1 MIEQTKKVDLNS
13 SNTSKQKSVASIQK
27 LNSKKSIDTNQ
38 SSQNIWKSLYGKI
51 SDLRKKWDESRSQ
64 AKKAAF
70 SSIDI
75 HRASIDLFSRKSVS
89 SNDFRI
95 FDGTSRVLSHKI
107 FGVNKPLCE
116 NKESIYGDQAAENQK
131 LALDLSRVY
140 QLQHDLIE
148 YYQTVSN
155 FLDTFDQQIV
165 FSEPSQARLL
175 SKSALEEIVDMK
187 LKGMNL
193 ILHLSAL
200 APLAPLSSSE
210 TENSSVFGL
219 ENLLSEVLSSY
230 MKSSMYIFYKCLYLI
245 VISSSIKITIKNLP
259 QNCKEF

>member
-1 MIEQTKKVDLNS
+1 MAEQTKKTDMNI
-13 SNTSKQKSVASIQK
+13 SNTSKQKPIVSVQK
-27 LNSKKSIDTNQ
+27 FNSKKSVDTNQ
-38 SSQNIWKSLYGKI
+38 SSLNIWKSLYGKI
-51 SDLRKKWDESRSQ
+51 SDLKKKWEESRSQ

-89 SNDFRI
+89 SNDFLI

-116 NKESIYGDQAAENQK
+116 NKGSIYEDHTAESQK

-165 FSEPSQARLL
+165 FSEPSQARPL
-175 SKSALEEIVDMK
+175 SKSALDEISSMK

-219 ENLLSEVLSSY
+219 ENLLSEVY
-230 MKSSMYIFYKCLYLI
+230 
-245 VISSSIKITIKNLP
+245 
-259 QNCKEF
+259 